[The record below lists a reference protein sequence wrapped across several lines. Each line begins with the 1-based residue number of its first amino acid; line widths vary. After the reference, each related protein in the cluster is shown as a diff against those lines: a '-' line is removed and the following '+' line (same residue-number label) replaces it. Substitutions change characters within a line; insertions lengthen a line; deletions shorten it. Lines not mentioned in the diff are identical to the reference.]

1 MTSATARTCPPRR
14 RTAGDRLGVSFAEV
28 RPALLQ
34 SLTAMLGSPDDAQ
47 DVLQET
53 FLKCWR
59 NRTRVWKVRN
69 LRAWIYRVGMNAA
82 RDYQRN
88 AWRRKSRP
96 LSTQI
101 TLPDLAA
108 VPPCDQLL
116 DREDLDRVRQALTGL
131 RTDERE
137 VFLLRQNSDLTY
149 DEIADKRRAPVGTVK
164 TQMRAALQKL
174 RAVLGKGINRTVR
187 VYAFARN
194 ENMDSSRD
202 MRNIY
207 ERSLAR
213 RRDAVPFLPVNN
225 QAPHPRRTTGTACQ
239 QPPRSA

>member
-1 MTSATARTCPPRR
+1 MTSAAAVPVRR
-14 RTAGDRLGVSFAEV
+14 RRSVSDRLGKAFAEV

-47 DVLQET
+47 DALQEA

-59 NRTRVWKVRN
+59 ARSRIWRVIN
-69 LRAWIYRVGMNAA
+69 LRAWIFRVGLNAA
-82 RDYQRN
+82 RDFQRN

-101 TLPDLAA
+101 TLPDISAI
-108 VPPCDQLL
+108 PPCDQLL

-131 RTDERE
+131 RPDERE

-149 DEIADKRRAPVGTVK
+149 DEIAVKRSAPVGTVK

-174 RAVLGKGINRTVR
+174 RAVLGR
-187 VYAFARN
+187 
-194 ENMDSSRD
+194 E
-202 MRNIY
+202 
-207 ERSLAR
+207 
-213 RRDAVPFLPVNN
+213 
-225 QAPHPRRTTGTACQ
+225 
-239 QPPRSA
+239 